1 MGIWTHLPSSD
12 MRNDGWALVGTAVTA
27 LYQALN
33 NDDDTKYIKSPAN
46 KAGAAVQFPIDI
58 TNVPDGAVITSVKIK
73 LRCSTGTGTP
83 PPGVAPSI
91 TVNLGSLDDTS
102 RYTTRTIYPTSTITT
117 YEVATFPRD
126 SLGFVWDIFRLN
138 SIFCRVFSYIS
149 ILDLIRCHKF
159 YCDVQY
165 RVRPTINVNTPTGTV
180 LTPSPV
186 ISWTYTQTDG
196 DPQGSAEYK
205 VYTAQQVSAVSFN
218 PDISAPVF
226 KATLTGDISSVTLP
240 TSLNSDS
247 YWVYVRSTSTFGA
260 KSLWASRQFAVSGP
274 APGTPG
280 VTDPNLGPGNAVI
293 SVVTDPQ
300 FGAAALSL
308 RDTSNMLSA
317 QEGDAE
323 NNVDGTQYVLTN
335 ATLAR
340 DTTTT
345 FPGGTSSWKLTAAG
359 AGTMTAMSDWTEVVG
374 GTNLTARAQFKTAV
388 TARSCQVR
396 VLFYDMNFASVGG
409 TLTGTSITDAT
420 GTWTEGVVTGAIP
433 TTAVYARAA
442 FDVLSAAISEVH
454 NLDRLGLF
462 YGDSTPW
469 SDGGHMSRNLL
480 SNWYASPGGTAQAGE
495 AWTAGPGTTVTTA
508 APIGTGGS
516 GSTCNK
522 MTYAGLS
529 PSIALRAAGTVFNSA
544 TSGADFTL
552 NKPAGT
558 ATGDLMLAFLTA
570 SEYATLNLP
579 AGWTLVNSARV
590 DDGALDTSLFVLKR
604 TATGSEPATWT
615 DGTLSMN
622 AARRTAVVVGYS
634 GAADASTQFIA
645 ESQASTGNPNPLFVT
660 TPQVNNTDPNAWRV
674 SAFAV
679 SDDATGGTM
688 TANRQAPSTIPGIA
702 YVGKATVWGSSSSQS
717 SFTINRPSGVV
728 SGDVMVAALSI
739 ANNVTVTAPTGWT
752 VQYQAT
758 RTGTPYTFAVLSRVA
773 GGSEPTSWTNGS
785 LSASSIGQIVDAVAY
800 RNVNTTTPFIDNDGA
815 VLDGGSNITTGASNN
830 TNSLAWRVNA
840 YGARTSNGNS
850 WTTSENIE
858 RDDETGAFNYGGFF
872 GFGGTNI
879 GISALFADSNG
890 AVGTG
895 QYSKVGY
902 SSASFYSAGAWMG
915 ILNPLASPPSGV
927 ADETAR
933 VVASAGASNPW
944 MTTRVFDSA
953 GVAATGL
960 VSITGIWA
968 PGSGTD
974 MNSMGGWLGIIKPA
988 APVVA
993 GYSSATM
1000 ASYVDL
1006 SQIDITQIPDT
1017 EHVTLTA
1024 AFIGSTAGTPYLTCN
1039 FYRANVLLDSLVST
1053 GSSFG
1058 TSLWVKSFATFEVP
1072 AGTTRVTMGVSV
1084 SDRAVSDIVYWDR
1097 SSISFGTDGTFRSS
1111 TSRATHP
1118 IWARPQIQFADDN
1131 GTGYGDYTDLPGQL
1145 SNPPVYDALS
1155 GLAYYVD
1162 HTPVPLTNRK
1172 YRARTVTAG
1181 LAGDQFVSA
1190 YGPDSSEFSF
1200 TAVNWWLK
1208 DISNADNNIQLSVKW
1223 DAVNVGKTNTATV
1236 FQPIGE
1242 DYPVV
1247 LTEGYKGD
1255 TFTLDLTPVR
1265 HTDWVQLVQM
1275 LESGR
1280 TLFLQSDID
1289 HAWWVRPTG
1298 DLGST
1303 ILPTQDRKSIPIREM
1318 KVSFV
1323 QVAPEL

>member
-46 KAGAAVQFPIDI
+46 KAGASVQFPIDI

-83 PPGVAPSI
+83 PTGVAPSI
-91 TVNLGSLDDTS
+91 TINLGSLDDTS
-102 RYTTRTIYPTSTITT
+102 RYTTRTIYPTATITT

-126 SLGFVWDIFRLN
+126 SLGFAWDIFRLN
-138 SIFCRVFSYIS
+138 SIFCRVFSYIA

-159 YCDVQY
+159 YCDIQY
-165 RVRPTINVNTPTGTV
+165 RVRPTIVVNAPTGTV
-180 LTPSPV
+180 LTPSPT

-196 DPQGSAEYK
+196 DPQALVEYK
-205 VYTAQQVSAVSFN
+205 VYTANQAAAVSFN
-218 PDISAPVF
+218 PDTSAPVF
-226 KATLTGDISSVTLP
+226 AAKLNGDISSVVLP
-240 TSLNSDS
+240 TSLNPDN
-247 YWVYVRSTSTFGA
+247 YVVYVRSSSTFGA
-260 KSLWASRQFAVSGP
+260 RSLWVSRQFAVSGP

-293 SVVTDPQ
+293 SVVTDAQ
-300 FGAAALSL
+300 FGAASLSL

-323 NNVDGTQYVLTN
+323 NSIDGTQYTLTN

-345 FPGGTSSWKLTAAG
+345 FPGGTSSWKITAAG
-359 AGTMTAMSDWTEVVG
+359 AGTMSLFSDWVEVVG
-374 GTNLTARAQFKTAV
+374 GVNLTARAQFKTAV
-388 TARSCQVR
+388 TARSCGVR
-396 VLFYDMNFASVGG
+396 VLFYDSTFTSVGG
-409 TLTGTSITDAT
+409 TLTGTTITDAT
-420 GTWTEGVVTGAIP
+420 GTWTEATVTGAIP
-433 TTAVYARAA
+433 ATAVYAKAA
-442 FDVLSAAISEVH
+442 FDVVSAASSEVH
-454 NLDRLGLF
+454 NLDRLGLM

-480 SNWYASPGGTAQAGE
+480 SSWYSSPGGTAQAGE

-516 GSTCNK
+516 GATCNK

-529 PSIALRAAGTVFNSA
+529 PSIAFRAAGTVFNSA

-570 SEYATLNLP
+570 SEYATINPP
-579 AGWTLVNSARV
+579 AGWTLVNSAKV
-590 DDGALDTSLFVLKR
+590 DDASTDTSLFILKR
-604 TATGSEPATWT
+604 TAGSSEPATWT

-622 AARRTAVVVGYS
+622 AGRRTAVVVGYS
-634 GAADASTQFIA
+634 GAADASTQFVA
-645 ESQASTGNPNPLFVT
+645 EGQNSTGNGTPLFLT

-679 SDDATGGTM
+679 SDDAASGTM
-688 TANRQAPSTIPGIA
+688 IANRQAPAIVPSIV
-702 YVGKATVWGSSSSQS
+702 YVGSGTPWGSNTTG
-717 SFTINRPSGVV
+717 SFTINKPSGVV
-728 SGDVMVAALSI
+728 SGDLMI
-739 ANNVTVTAPTGWT
+739 ASLGTVSSATVTAPAGWT
-752 VQYQAT
+752 IKYQ
-758 RTGTPYTFAVLSRVA
+758 GSYTSNGGPSLLAVMYRVA
-773 GGSEPTSWTNGS
+773 GASEPSSWTGS
-785 LSASSIGQIVDAVAY
+785 YTGGSSYGRNVVQSVAY
-800 RNVNTTTPFIDNDGA
+800 RNVNTTTPWIDGA
-815 VLDGGSNITTGASNN
+815 GNSLSASSSIVSNSVTNTNSMAWRVSIFAGLTTGAS
-830 TNSLAWRVNA
+830 AWTSSEVTERV
-840 YGARTSNGNS
+840 
-850 WTTSENIE
+850 
-858 RDDETGAFNYGGFF
+858 DNYYTYSS
-872 GFGGTNI
+872 GTE
-879 GISALFADSNG
+879 SVAVYDSNG

-895 QYSKVGY
+895 AYTRTGY
-902 SSASFYSAGAWMG
+902 SSQSLYAANSFVGL
-915 ILNPLASPPSGV
+915 LNPLSSPPSGV
-927 ADETAR
+927 ANETNRAT
-933 VVASAGASNPW
+933 ASAGAANPW
-944 MTTRVFDSA
+944 MVTGVFDSA

-960 VSITGIWA
+960 VSMTGIWT
-968 PGSGTD
+968 PGSGSD
-974 MNSMGGWLGIIKPA
+974 LNSAAGWLGIIKPA

-993 GYSSATM
+993 GYTAATM
-1000 ASYVDL
+1000 ATYVDI
-1006 SQIDITQIPDT
+1006 SQIDIAQIPDT
-1017 EHVTLTA
+1017 EHVTVTA

-1039 FYRANVLLDSLVST
+1039 FYRANVLLDSLVAT

-1058 TSLWVKSFATFEVP
+1058 TGTWVKSSATFEVP

-1084 SDRAVSDIVYWDR
+1084 SDRAISDIVYWDR
-1097 SSISFGTDGTFRSS
+1097 SSIAFGSDITFRSS

-1118 IWARPQIQFADDN
+1118 VWARPQIQFADDD
-1131 GTGYGDYTDLPGQL
+1131 GTGYGDWTDLPGQL
-1145 SNPPVYDALS
+1145 SNPPAYDALS

-1172 YRARTVTAG
+1172 YRARTVSLG

-1208 DISNADNNIQLSVKW
+1208 DISDSDNNIQLNVKW
-1223 DAVNVGKTNTATV
+1223 DAVNVGKTNTATT

-1289 HAWWVRPTG
+1289 HAWWVRPIG